1 MREDWARGWKAQL
14 RPGGKLITLIFPT
27 DASFAANPPW
37 HINPDLCKELL
48 LPLGARVGGS
58 NGTQKCRA

>member
-37 HINPDLCKELL
+37 HITPDVCKELL

-58 NGTQKCRA
+58 NGTQECRA